1 MNPLHA
7 LDLLASE
14 ANALLE
20 TYLGAGTAVS
30 PQALMLAPG
39 GGSVGFRSVLIDAPA
54 REEQL
59 AVFRESDGADW
70 SDSDEG

>member
-14 ANALLE
+14 ANALFE
-20 TYLGAGTAVS
+20 TYLGVGSSISPEVMTLLPAG
-30 PQALMLAPG
+30 APAA
-39 GGSVGFRSVLIDAPA
+39 FRSVLMDAPA

-59 AVFRESDGADW
+59 AVFREVDGSDW

>member
-1 MNPLHA
+1 
-7 LDLLASE
+7 
-14 ANALLE
+14 
-20 TYLGAGTAVS
+20 
-30 PQALMLAPG
+30 MLAPG

>member
-14 ANALLE
+14 ATALFE
-20 TYLGAGTAVS
+20 TYLGVGSSIS
-30 PQALMLAPG
+30 PQALTLIPEGAPAA
-39 GGSVGFRSVLIDAPA
+39 FRSVLHDAPA

-59 AVFRESDGADW
+59 AVFRETDGSDWCDA
-70 SDSDEG
+70 DEG